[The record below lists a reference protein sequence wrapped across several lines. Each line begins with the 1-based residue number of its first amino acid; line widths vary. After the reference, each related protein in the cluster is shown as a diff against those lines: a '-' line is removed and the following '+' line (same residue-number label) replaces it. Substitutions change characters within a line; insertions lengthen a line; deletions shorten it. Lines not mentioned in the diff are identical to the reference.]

1 MRSYVISREIPVSE
15 RFVEEPAAGLARM
28 AEAVGPPFHSDLDSN
43 LKLLTL
49 FREDTSEIPRKFI
62 TKDA

>member
-1 MRSYVISREIPVSE
+1 LAVSE